1 MKTLYAARFARV
13 TENLARQGLTQM
25 IVSDPPTIFYLTG
38 VRIQPGERML
48 ALLLRADG
56 NHRFFV
62 NALFGTPEA
71 GIPVENYSDGED
83 APAKLLPWLER
94 DKPLGIDKNW
104 PARFLLRL
112 MELDAAPAYRNASA
126 ACDDARAVKDAAEQE
141 AMRASSKVNDDCM
154 AEFEALIRPGI
165 TEKEMAEAIRGIYAA
180 HGCSGVSFP
189 PICGFGAHAADP
201 HHDNDDTPLEAGQCV
216 LIDVGGVYQ
225 DYCSDMTRTFFT
237 GEPSEEERKVYEL
250 VRQAQAAAE
259 ALVKPG
265 VRLCEIDAAARDL
278 ITEAGYGPYFNHR
291 LGHFIGLEDH
301 EAGDVSAVNEN
312 VVTPGMCFSIEP
324 GIYLPGKF
332 GVRIEDLVLV
342 TEETV
347 CLLSKLNVKHHIEV
361 EITMDE
367 LDLTAAESKATYDE
381 IKAYVLEKFGFK
393 VSQLYIAQI
402 KRKCGIIERKNY
414 NQSKKE
420 DAKVP
425 KCPPEKEAAIM
436 DALKHFQM
444 IP

>member
-62 NALFGTPEA
+62 NALFGAPEA

-154 AEFEALIRPGI
+154 AEFEALIQR
-165 TEKEMAEAIRGIYAA
+165 
-180 HGCSGVSFP
+180 
-189 PICGFGAHAADP
+189 
-201 HHDNDDTPLEAGQCV
+201 DT
-216 LIDVGGVYQ
+216 
-225 DYCSDMTRTFFT
+225 
-237 GEPSEEERKVYEL
+237 
-250 VRQAQAAAE
+250 
-259 ALVKPG
+259 
-265 VRLCEIDAAARDL
+265 
-278 ITEAGYGPYFNHR
+278 
-291 LGHFIGLEDH
+291 
-301 EAGDVSAVNEN
+301 
-312 VVTPGMCFSIEP
+312 
-324 GIYLPGKF
+324 
-332 GVRIEDLVLV
+332 
-342 TEETV
+342 
-347 CLLSKLNVKHHIEV
+347 
-361 EITMDE
+361 
-367 LDLTAAESKATYDE
+367 
-381 IKAYVLEKFGFK
+381 
-393 VSQLYIAQI
+393 
-402 KRKCGIIERKNY
+402 
-414 NQSKKE
+414 
-420 DAKVP
+420 
-425 KCPPEKEAAIM
+425 
-436 DALKHFQM
+436 
-444 IP
+444 